1 MKTKEQLSFTYP
13 IDKLQIKLS
22 YKDKLVD
29 LLNRNLDFHNQ
40 HSNYSSHN
48 FHSFPAKFPPQL
60 PKMFIDELTE
70 PNEIVLDPMV
80 GSGTTIVEAYL
91 ANRKGIGLDI
101 DPLSLKISKI
111 KTTPVNPEKIIE
123 SAKLI
128 YRNSKNDLENN
139 IVFLESFLENY
150 FDSKTKEFV
159 DYWFLPEIQ
168 LELIALLNQISKIDD
183 ILIKNFFQ
191 VTFSSIII
199 TKTGGVSLALDLAHT
214 RPHKARI
221 IIDKK
226 NTIRYGKE
234 FLDSDSK
241 RKSYLTK
248 ALRSPLDEFWKKV
261 TQNLKSIVNYNPQRI
276 EPDIKF
282 CDSQN
287 LSLNDKSVD
296 LIITSPPYASNA
308 IDYMR
313 AHKFSLIWLGHNID
327 ELTIKRKQY
336 IGGELVSNFLFEE
349 LPPFSLKKVN
359 EISVLDSKRGFV
371 LKRYYSEMSR
381 VLKEM
386 YRVLKPNKAAI
397 VVVGNSVMKGIETET
412 HKCLAEIGENIGF
425 LVPHI
430 GVRNLDRNKR
440 MLPAG
445 YKTDLNSQIQ
455 QRMHKEYI
463 IGFYKPE

>member
-1 MKTKEQLSFTYP
+1 MKTKEQLSFSYP
-13 IDKLQIKLS
+13 IDKVNIEIS
-22 YKDKLVD
+22 YKDKLIN
-29 LLNRNLDFHNQ
+29 LLKSNLDFHNQ
-40 HSNYSSHN
+40 QSNYSSHN

-60 PKMFIDELTE
+60 PKKFIEELTK

-80 GSGTTIVEAYL
+80 GSGTTIVEAFL

-101 DPLSLKISKI
+101 DPLSLKLSKI
-111 KTTPVNPEKIIE
+111 KTSPINPKKVIE

-128 YRNSKNDLENN
+128 YRNSKYDIENN
-139 IVFLESFLENY
+139 IKFLKSLLEKY
-150 FDSKTKEFV
+150 FDTKTKEFV

-183 ILIKNFFQ
+183 VLIRNFFK

-214 RPHKARI
+214 RPHKAKI
-221 IIDKK
+221 IIDK
-226 NTIRYGKE
+226 NNSVRYGKE
-234 FLDSDSK
+234 IFDSDSS

-248 ALRSPLDEFWKKV
+248 TLRSPLDEFWKKV
-261 TQNLKSIVNYNPQRI
+261 TQNLKSIVHYHPQRI
-276 EPDIKF
+276 EPDFNF

-287 LSLNDKSVD
+287 LSLNDDSVD

-313 AHKFSLIWLGHNID
+313 AHKFSLIWLGYNIE
-327 ELTIKRKQY
+327 ELTFKRKQY
-336 IGGELVSNFLFEE
+336 IGGELISDFLFEE
-349 LPPFSLKKVN
+349 LPPFSVKKVQKL
-359 EISVLDSKRGFV
+359 SDLDSKRGAV
-371 LKRYYSEMSR
+371 LKRYYSEMAR
-381 VLKEM
+381 VIKEM

-397 VVVGNSVMKGIETET
+397 VVVGNSIMKGIDTET
-412 HKCLAEIGENIGF
+412 FKCLAEIGESIGF
-425 LVPHI
+425 KVPHI

-440 MLPAG
+440 MLPVG
-445 YKTDLNSQIQ
+445 YKTNLNSQIQ

-463 IGFYKPE
+463 IGFYKP